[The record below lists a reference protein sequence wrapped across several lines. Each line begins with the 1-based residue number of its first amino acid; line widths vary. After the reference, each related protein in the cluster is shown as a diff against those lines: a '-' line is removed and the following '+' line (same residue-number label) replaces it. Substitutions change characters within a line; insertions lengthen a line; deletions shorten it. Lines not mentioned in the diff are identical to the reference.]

1 MHRVRIHYNRDP
13 NTNGHLLASLIWDLL
28 RRRRNFERVQTRE
41 VPEVLFNRDVKRISD
56 LVADPVLRA
65 FAGGICVFGGRK
77 GVPPASRSARNLSVC
92 PSVRVMS
99 QSFLQASFG
108 AARWLLT
115 RKYAKKS
122 LKKRLLEWVWAPNST
137 TFGVPHMM
145 SLFRISVNL
154 RSSLTPLAVNCVGLV
169 CLAGGATCPAGS
181 F

>member
-1 MHRVRIHYNRDP
+1 M
-13 NTNGHLLASLIWDLL
+13 

-56 LVADPVLRA
+56 LVTVPVLRA

-77 GVPPASRSARNLSVC
+77 GVPPASRSARNLCVC
-92 PSVRVMS
+92 LSVRVMS

-115 RKYAKKS
+115 RKYAKNHSKRGFLSEFGRQTRPLLGFPEDCQRS
-122 LKKRLLEWVWAPNST
+122 LLTLL
-137 TFGVPHMM
+137 
-145 SLFRISVNL
+145 SVNY
-154 RSSLTPLAVNCVGLV
+154 VGQV

>member
-1 MHRVRIHYNRDP
+1 M
-13 NTNGHLLASLIWDLL
+13 

-77 GVPPASRSARNLSVC
+77 GVPPGSRSARNLSVC
-92 PSVRVMS
+92 LSVCPS

-115 RKYAKKS
+115 RKYAKNHS
-122 LKKRLLEWVWAPNST
+122 KRGFLSEFGRQTRPLLG
-137 TFGVPHMM
+137 FPHMM
-145 SLFRISVNL
+145 SLLRIFVNL
-154 RSSLTPLAVNCVGLV
+154 LSSLTPLAVNCVGLV
-169 CLAGGATCPAGS
+169 CLAGGATCPAVSVLSATWYKGS
-181 F
+181 PLR

>member
-1 MHRVRIHYNRDP
+1 MKSSKSTYKSPRYRTIHNVKLYI
-13 NTNGHLLASLIWDLL
+13 SLPEIGGYRYRKFLITQKVKDFL

-77 GVPPASRSARNLSVC
+77 GVPPASRSARNLSVRL
-92 PSVRVMS
+92 SVCLMS

-122 LKKRLLEWVWAPNST
+122 LKKRLLE
-137 TFGVPHMM
+137 
-145 SLFRISVNL
+145 
-154 RSSLTPLAVNCVGLV
+154 
-169 CLAGGATCPAGS
+169 
-181 F
+181 